1 MVNSPKQSTQQIYG
15 MILNTSLNRVG
26 EYDAVSVNFL
36 EILTMDLFSLAQR
49 YVFSKLRVT
58 QECCLLFKLF
68 LSLNMIERS

>member
-1 MVNSPKQSTQQIYG
+1 

-58 QECCLLFKLF
+58 QECCLL
-68 LSLNMIERS
+68 LSYFYLLI

>member
-1 MVNSPKQSTQQIYG
+1 

-49 YVFSKLRVT
+49 YVFSKLHVT
-58 QECCLLFKLF
+58 QECCLL
-68 LSLNMIERS
+68 LSYFYLLI

>member
-36 EILTMDLFSLAQR
+36 EILTMDLFAQR
-49 YVFSKLRVT
+49 FVFSKLRVT